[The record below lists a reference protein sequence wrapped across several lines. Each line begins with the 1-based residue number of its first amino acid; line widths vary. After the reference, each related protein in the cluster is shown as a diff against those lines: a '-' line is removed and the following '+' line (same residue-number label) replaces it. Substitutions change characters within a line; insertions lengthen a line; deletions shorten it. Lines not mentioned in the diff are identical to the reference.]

1 MNITQ
6 LVKESTPK
14 FNPVISRGYV
24 TSQLRDVET
33 YVDNILRSANKSM
46 PEGLVFVQSR
56 RCTPEEQYKESSA
69 KKNGGMRYEFSKSD
83 IYMVRYDFSYKGE
96 PLKPVFICLPF
107 VKDGGLMKIMG
118 STYSVAPVLADRSIS
133 VTSRNIYVP
142 VPRDKLLFQRMTH
155 IFRQNGNRQM
165 GYVFWAKL
173 YRDDKVKVSRAKK
186 TVDMRCAIIHY
197 LLGKFGLGETINRL
211 GLPQMFY
218 GVGYEGRDSY
228 PSDEWTLYETDG
240 VRQRGYKGNSAPT
253 RLWLVCRNRDVSVLV
268 HNFIAALFYI
278 VDHFPDRVDEQS
290 LDAPLRW
297 TRLLAH
303 CIFASRER
311 ETVLLDLIVA
321 HQNSVEQYVDIV
333 ATNWFKQDG
342 LDIENFYDLIA
353 EIFRTYPER
362 AINAASNSTSMY
374 GRRLLVH
381 RYVLADIVNMIFK
394 TVYVL
399 QTKAKSIV
407 DKGNIPTAADME
419 MVLKQKFST
428 RAIIKLNRSNHPEVE
443 SVSSPTQSMAYRLT
457 TRTVLQSNISS
468 QGGDCFDAYTMGLDA
483 SIAEVA
489 NFYGSSKAEPTGR
502 GVLSLYLNV
511 GPTGNIIRDERF
523 RDLIDSTQRLL
534 QR

>member
-6 LVKESTPK
+6 LVKENTPG
-14 FNPVISRGYV
+14 FNPSIARGHV
-24 TSQLRDVET
+24 TAQLRDVEL
-33 YVDNILRSANKSM
+33 YVDSILHSANKSM

-56 RCTPEEQYKESSA
+56 RCTPEEEYRESSA
-69 KKNGGMRYEFSKSD
+69 KKNGGMRYEFSRSD

-96 PLKPVFICLPF
+96 MLKPVYIYLPF
-107 VKDGGLMKIMG
+107 VHDGGLMKIMG

-142 VPRDKLLFQRMTH
+142 VPRDKLLFQRATH
-155 IFRQNGNRQM
+155 IFRENGERRM

-173 YRDDKVKVSRAKK
+173 YRDDKIKVSRAKK

-197 LLGKFGLGETINRL
+197 LLAKFGLGQTMVRL
-211 GLPQMFY
+211 GLPMMFY
-218 GVGYEGRDSY
+218 GVGYEGRDEY
-228 PSDEWTLYETDG
+228 TGPEWTMYETDG
-240 VRQRGYKGNSAPT
+240 IKPRGYKGNSGPT
-253 RLWLVCRNRDVSVLV
+253 QLWLACKTKDVSVHV
-268 HNFIAALFYI
+268 HNFAAALFYI
-278 VDHFPDRVDEQS
+278 VDHFPERMDQVS
-290 LDAPLRW
+290 LDAPGRW

-311 ETVLLDLIVA
+311 ETVLLDLITA

-342 LDIENFYDLIA
+342 LEIGDFYELLS

-362 AINAASNSTSMY
+362 AINSANNSTSMY
-374 GRRLLVH
+374 DKRLLVH
-381 RYVLADIVNMIFK
+381 RYVLSDIVNMIFK
-394 TVYVL
+394 TVYTL
-399 QTKAKSIV
+399 QTKAKSIEA
-407 DKGNIPTAADME
+407 KGNQPTAADME

-428 RAIIKLNRSNHPEVE
+428 RAIIKLNRSHHPEVE
-443 SVSSPTQSMAYRLT
+443 SVSSPCQSMAYRLT
-457 TRTVLQSNISS
+457 TRAVLQSNISS

-489 NFYGSSKAEPTGR
+489 NFYGASKAEPTGR

-511 GPTGNIIRDERF
+511 GPTGNIIRNERF
-523 RDLIDSTQRLL
+523 RTLIDETQAML